1 MLDPYQVAEARLL
14 GADCI
19 LLIMAMID
27 DALARDLEAQAIAL
41 GMDVLCEV
49 HDEQEL
55 DRAARLKTRLI
66 GINNR
71 DLRTFETRLETSERL
86 APLLPAGA
94 IPVAE
99 SGIGG
104 ANDLARLSRSG
115 INAFLIGES
124 LMRQGDVEAATR
136 TILHKPGRS

>member
-1 MLDPYQVAEARLL
+1 
-14 GADCI
+14 
-19 LLIMAMID
+19 
-27 DALARDLEAQAIAL
+27 LEAQAIAL

-49 HDEQEL
+49 HDEAEL
-55 DRAARLKTRLI
+55 DRAAKLKTRLI

-94 IPVAE
+94 IPGAE
-99 SGIGG
+99 SGLATAG
-104 ANDLARLSRSG
+104 DLARLSRAG

-136 TILHKPGRS
+136 TILNRPGGARV